1 MVIYQS
7 CISHMSVRYQSYIF
21 LWRECTEEEEEDL
34 RILVVGYYFWSKK
47 ALPDFL
53 FGILFGQIFRSSIS
67 KVLDLFVKGLAA
79 VYQRK
84 CSFSSRK
91 ALSDRPL
98 LGEAWKYQNGW
109 IFRKVPNRFWP
120 FDLIFGKSYCRFVG
134 THRRLHVLV
143 LLSNIFSM

>member
-1 MVIYQS
+1 M
-7 CISHMSVRYQSYIF
+7 
-21 LWRECTEEEEEDL
+21 

-98 LGEAWKYQNGW
+98 LPEGSLKLPKRMNFQ
-109 IFRKVPNRFWP
+109 
-120 FDLIFGKSYCRFVG
+120 KS
-134 THRRLHVLV
+134 TKP
-143 LLSNIFSM
+143 LLTI

>member
-1 MVIYQS
+1 MS
-7 CISHMSVRYQSYIF
+7 HISVLYQSYVSPISVIYIF
-21 LWRECTEEEEEDL
+21 VTGVHRWGGGLAYSSSW
-34 RILVVGYYFWSKK
+34 ILLLIKGSF
-47 ALPDFL
+47 ARL
-53 FGILFGQIFRSSIS
+53 FVWDFGQIFRSSIS
-67 KVLDLFVKGLAA
+67 KVLDIFVKGLAA

-120 FDLIFGKSYCRFVG
+120 PPLIFGKSYRRFVG